1 MLKVLLALICVIF
14 LVGCDTDEKT
24 PVSTFESAPAP
35 AIPAEPVYRKISASE
50 AREMMETTDN
60 FILLDVRTEEEF
72 EEIRLEG
79 AVLIPDY
86 EISER
91 AEVELPDKNALIL
104 IYCRRGRRSEI
115 AAREL
120 VEMGYTNVYDFGG
133 INDWPYET
141 VSG

>member
-1 MLKVLLALICVIF
+1 MLKVLLALICAIF
-14 LVGCDTDEKT
+14 LVGCYTDEKT
-24 PVSTFESAPAP
+24 SVESAPAFTLP
-35 AIPAEPVYRKISASE
+35 EIPAEPVYRKISASE
-50 AREMMETTDN
+50 AREMMETTAG
-60 FILLDVRTEEEF
+60 FILLDVRTDEEF
-72 EEIRLEG
+72 EEIRLNG

-86 EISER
+86 EILER
-91 AEVELPDKNALIL
+91 AEAELPDKNALIL

-120 VEMGYTNVYDFGG
+120 AEMGYTNVYDFGG